1 MNPLTSPLL
10 TDLYQLNMIQ
20 AYLDHGETKT
30 AVFEFFVRKF
40 PPRRGFLIA
49 AGLQQVLDFLENIR
63 FSSEEIDWL
72 ARTRRFDKGLLDRL
86 TSFRFTGD
94 VHAMPEGRVF
104 FANEPIVRV
113 TAPMPQAQLVETR
126 LINIVHFQTLIAAKL
141 RAWCWRRPASC
152 WSISACAVRTAP
164 KPD

>member
-49 AGLQQVLDFLENIR
+49 AGLQQLMDFLEKLR
-63 FSSEEIDWL
+63 FSPEEIDWL
-72 ARTRRFDKGLLDRL
+72 AGPHRFEKGLLDPL
-86 TSFRFTGD
+86 ASFRFTGD
-94 VHAMPEGRVF
+94 VPPMPEARVF
-104 FANEPIVRV
+104 CANEPIVRV
-113 TAPMPQAQLVETR
+113 TAPMPQAQ
-126 LINIVHFQTLIAAKL
+126 
-141 RAWCWRRPASC
+141 
-152 WSISACAVRTAP
+152 
-164 KPD
+164 

>member
-40 PPRRGFLIA
+40 PPRRGFLVA
-49 AGLQQVLDFLENIR
+49 AGLQQVLDFLENLR
-63 FSSEEIDWL
+63 FSPEEIDWL
-72 ARTRRFDKGLLDRL
+72 AHTHRFDKGLLDRL
-86 TSFRFTGD
+86 ASFRFTGD

-104 FANEPIVRV
+104 FANDCRLTPELARNVIKTIVATKNDV
-113 TAPMPQAQLVETR
+113 LFQ
-126 LINIVHFQTLIAAKL
+126 QTLRLAH
-141 RAWCWRRPASC
+141 
-152 WSISACAVRTAP
+152 
-164 KPD
+164 